1 MHVVQLINHRCAM
14 VTETTMLDKAI
25 IAACS
30 TIGLASLKAKQREAI
45 LKFVGG
51 QDVLISLPTGYGKSL
66 CCALHPLV
74 FDYLHGID
82 HGSIV
87 MCVSP
92 LTSLMMEQSEKFTT
106 QGVFLSVFVGELQQD
121 IDSLKGVKEG
131 MIELLYISLESL
143 LRNPQW
149 RDMLLTCVY
158 QENLVAVVVDET
170 HCISCWSVALHYI
183 DILICLTFHLLQG

>member
-25 IAACS
+25 SAACS

-51 QDVLISLPTGYGKSL
+51 QDVFISLPTGYGKSL
-66 CCALHPLV
+66 CYTLHPLV
-74 FDYLHGID
+74 FVYLHGID
-82 HGSIV
+82 RGSIV
-87 MCVSP
+87 VCVSP

-106 QGVFLSVFVGELQQD
+106 QGVLSMFVGELQQD
-121 IDSLKGVKEG
+121 IDSLKGAKEG

-143 LRNPQW
+143 LCNPQG

-170 HCISCWSVALHYI
+170 HCISRWSVALHYI